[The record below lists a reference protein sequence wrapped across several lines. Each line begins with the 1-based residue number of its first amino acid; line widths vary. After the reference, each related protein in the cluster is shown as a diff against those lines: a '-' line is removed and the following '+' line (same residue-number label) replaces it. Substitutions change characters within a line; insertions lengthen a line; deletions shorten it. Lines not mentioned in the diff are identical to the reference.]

1 VQAINPNV
9 ITAATL
15 PTRRALVTVAL
26 VFGFA
31 LFTAATAQIRIPLP
45 GTLVPI
51 TGQTLGV
58 LLTGAALG
66 SMAGTTSMIIYVLLG
81 AAGLPFYAGGT
92 SGWDHLT
99 GGTFGY
105 FVGFVV
111 AAWVVGWFA
120 EHRRDRVVK
129 TAIPAFV
136 IGSLVIYVFGVGWL
150 WLTVY
155 PDLGTSISKGMTP
168 FLLGDAVKA
177 LIAGLML
184 PGAWWLVERSKA

>member
-1 VQAINPNV
+1 MQAINPNV

-15 PTRRALVTVAL
+15 PTRRAVVTVAL
-26 VFGFA
+26 VVGFA

-45 GTLVPI
+45 GTPVPI

-66 SMAGTTSMIIYVLLG
+66 SLASSASMLLYIALG
-81 AAGLPFYAGGT
+81 ALGLPFYAGGT

-120 EHRRDRVVK
+120 EHRRDRIVR

-136 IGSLVIYVFGVGWL
+136 AGSVVIYVFGVGWL
-150 WLTVY
+150 WLTVF
-155 PDLGTSISKGMTP
+155 PDLGTAISKGMTP
-168 FLLGDAVKA
+168 FLVGDAVKA
-177 LIAGLML
+177 VFAGLLL
-184 PGAWWLVERSKA
+184 PGAWWLVDRSQA